1 MCRKRKAE
9 TETPA
14 VVVKKTKVEEA
25 KQQKLR
31 VRETVTGRFSNQNF
45 SKMLLL
51 AYQCIQYTEVAAS
64 LICDRIKI
72 SP

>member
-31 VRETVTGRFSNQNF
+31 VRETVTGILVLDFRIKIV
-45 SKMLLL
+45 SKMLLLL
-51 AYQCIQYTEVAAS
+51 AYQCIQYIEVAAS
-64 LICDRIKI
+64 LI
-72 SP
+72 